1 MALVQDIYDGTWI
14 YMMAKKVSVCEL
26 SFGVYGVYICYNF
39 LCVCVCVHVHWS
51 YEMGEK
57 HLSKYNLC
65 PLVSLASPVF

>member
-1 MALVQDIYDGTWI
+1 MYVSYPLVCMGI
-14 YMMAKKVSVCEL
+14 
-26 SFGVYGVYICYNF
+26 YICYDF
-39 LCVCVCVHVHWS
+39 LGVCVFVCVCVCVPVHWS